1 MKAYHHC
8 LLLFSTLIAINYSAV
23 AAPSAAQ
30 NSLHMARDP
39 VLYPHVEQDIP
50 GQEEQKLRDTETL
63 LLGPTHAA
71 EHAEARAQAKA
82 VAKQAAA
89 QAPLKRFLAQLG
101 LNDHFPSFKQALAGV
116 IGTSHAA
123 IGTPAQVGRWSTPI
137 KIPVV
142 GIHAALLHNGK
153 ILFFSYRPPKT
164 TSVGVAYLWNP
175 RTNTGKRV
183 DPPNN
188 IWCGGQT
195 LLADGRLLVAGG
207 NLAYKTSATR
217 TARGLNQIYIFNP
230 YNERWIR
237 QPNMRHGRW
246 YPTLTKLADG
256 RVVITSGLD
265 EKGGGII
272 NPDVEVFTPSA
283 GLNGVGTV
291 RMVGQY
297 KTSNF
302 YPHQFV
308 LPSGQ
313 MLLAGPGR
321 VDSASL
327 NPINWLWSDI
337 PNLLQQRYGYSTGT
351 LLPAGPNGSNK
362 VMLVGGRTTT
372 IVHAS
377 SEVFD
382 AANPAGGWKYLSA
395 LPQPRHNQNT
405 VILPDGKLLTIGGN
419 SAVTNYDRPQREAAL
434 YDPVSNTWSAMA
446 SQTEQ
451 RAYHSTA
458 LLLPDARV
466 VSAGDDGATGGGAA
480 ADKVEFYSPPYLF
493 RGARPAIGSVPAAVT
508 WGETFFIGTADTV
521 TRAVL
526 IAPGA
531 TTHAN
536 DMHQRHVE
544 LSFTPGSG
552 GINAG
557 APPNANVAPP
567 GYYMLFILN
576 AQGVPSVAKWMRLG

>member
-116 IGTSHAA
+116 IGTSRGA

-195 LLADGRLLVAGG
+195 LLADGRLCYVHTLVGWRTYRVEAQIGR
-207 NLAYKTSATR
+207 LAPGDHVLAFRFDPPHAELLVDGEVVGTGEVKR
-217 TARGLNQIYIFNP
+217 TVWSRFS
-230 YNERWIR
+230 
-237 QPNMRHGRW
+237 
-246 YPTLTKLADG
+246 LTG
-256 RVVITSGLD
+256 
-265 EKGGGII
+265 
-272 NPDVEVFTPSA
+272 A
-283 GLNGVGTV
+283 GLT
-291 RMVGQY
+291 
-297 KTSNF
+297 
-302 YPHQFV
+302 
-308 LPSGQ
+308 
-313 MLLAGPGR
+313 AGWSPDFSPADEDYRGR
-321 VDSASL
+321 FEF
-327 NPINWLWSDI
+327 
-337 PNLLQQRYGYSTGT
+337 TGT
-351 LLPAGPNGSNK
+351 LHRVDIDVAGDP
-362 VMLVGGRTTT
+362 
-372 IVHAS
+372 
-377 SEVFD
+377 EVD
-382 AANPAGGWKYLSA
+382 PE
-395 LPQPRHNQNT
+395 Q
-405 VILPDGKLLTIGGN
+405 
-419 SAVTNYDRPQREAAL
+419 EAA
-434 YDPVSNTWSAMA
+434 DII
-446 SQTEQ
+446 
-451 RAYHSTA
+451 
-458 LLLPDARV
+458 
-466 VSAGDDGATGGGAA
+466 AA
-480 ADKVEFYSPPYLF
+480 
-493 RGARPAIGSVPAAVT
+493 
-508 WGETFFIGTADTV
+508 
-521 TRAVL
+521 
-526 IAPGA
+526 
-531 TTHAN
+531 
-536 DMHQRHVE
+536 Q
-544 LSFTPGSG
+544 
-552 GINAG
+552 
-557 APPNANVAPP
+557 
-567 GYYMLFILN
+567 
-576 AQGVPSVAKWMRLG
+576 